1 MNVTYTG
8 KLEIFYP
15 TQQGKLEARFAKL
28 AKLLDG
34 SKGEKLSR
42 VVLTKKRNVHSAEIT
57 VNYMDHSLVG
67 EASEADQY
75 LAITGAMDK
84 LEKQVIKVRQKRRGN
99 KTGPRELRDRKSEPM
114 AAPADVAP
122 EPMPKKNVAPANG
135 KRRVF
140 RVDHSQNP
148 KPITLDEAMLELQ
161 KPGDYVVYRDA
172 NKDCLSVLLMRPDGH
187 FDLIEG

>member
-15 TQQGKLEARFAKL
+15 TQQGKLEARLTKL
-28 AKLLDG
+28 GKLLDG
-34 SKGEKLSR
+34 RGEKLSR
-42 VVLTKKRNVHSAEIT
+42 VILSKKRNLHRAEIT

-67 EASEADQY
+67 EASDPDQY
-75 LAITGAMDK
+75 LAITSAMDK
-84 LEKQVIKVRQKRRGN
+84 LEKQVLKVRQKRRDTKGTRQSFES
-99 KTGPRELRDRKSEPM
+99 K
-114 AAPADVAP
+114 AAPAAVPAVEA
-122 EPMPKKNVAPANG
+122 EPMPKRNVAPANG

-140 RVDHSQNP
+140 RVDHSENP
-148 KPITLDEAMLELQ
+148 KPITLDEAMLALE

-172 NKDCLSVLLMRPDGH
+172 NKDCLSVLMMRPDGH